1 MTWRYAVISALAN
14 VKMKAR
20 AGGHHS
26 DVTVGET

>member
-1 MTWRYAVISALAN
+1 MTWRCAVISALAN

-20 AGGHHS
+20 AGGHHC